1 MLHAVC
7 NVLIFAGDEALLDA
21 AADVIA
27 ACSGLLACGGQV
39 SNCIHYSRHET

>member
-1 MLHAVC
+1 MLHAVHKAPM
-7 NVLIFAGDEALLDA
+7 LAGDEALLDA

-39 SNCIHYSRHET
+39 S